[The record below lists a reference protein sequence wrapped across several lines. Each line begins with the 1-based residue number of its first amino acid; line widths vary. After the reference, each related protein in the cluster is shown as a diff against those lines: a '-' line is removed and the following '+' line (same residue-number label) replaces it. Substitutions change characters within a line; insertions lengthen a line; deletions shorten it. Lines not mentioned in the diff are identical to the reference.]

1 MATIVQFQK
10 NLQKLLNRDALE
22 LILFEEIKRYENVF
36 INLQKKQLN
45 QGESNDGEL
54 FGTYKL
60 STQNWARNYTPK
72 KPKIAGQPYNF
83 EDTGDLFKGMELR
96 TDGKSAEFWST
107 DSKTDELIVKYD
119 GLFGLRDDN
128 LKEVISKVILPAF
141 MIQIR
146 QVLGL

>member
-1 MATIVQFQK
+1 MATLVQFQK
-10 NLQKLLNRDALE
+10 NLRKLLNRNALE

-45 QGESNDGEL
+45 EGESNDGSL
-54 FGTYKL
+54 FGVYKL

-72 KPKIAGQPYNF
+72 KPKIAGEPYNF
-83 EDTGDLFKGMELR
+83 EDMGDLFDGMELR
-96 TDGKSAEFWST
+96 TDGKIAEIYST
-107 DSKTDELIVKYD
+107 DGKTDELIVKYK
-119 GLFGLRDDN
+119 GLFGLQEEN
-128 LKEVISKVILPAF
+128 LKEVISRVIYPAF